1 MAFKAGYVLMA
12 PEADPKRHRASIKT
26 PKFELTVVVA
36 ELMNLDQAVDVCREL
51 VQKEGV
57 QGLTLCPGFTHQA
70 VAKVVDAVG
79 EGISISVARGDIPAA
94 RIAGEILK
102 KEGWS
107 PEEH

>member
-36 ELMNLDQAVDVCREL
+36 ELMNFDQAVDVCREL

-70 VAKVVDAVG
+70 VARIASAVG
-79 EGISISVARGDIPAA
+79 PGVAITVARGDTPSILMT
-94 RIAGEILK
+94 REMLK
-102 KEGWS
+102 KEGW
-107 PEEH
+107 